1 MKALSLAERGRLDVY
16 VLAVTSAVSA
26 ETRSRAQ
33 AMADAGAFEM
43 RFWTLTELDDMVKSH
58 PDVLREFFLSDDP
71 RRAMRLR
78 RERQIAPLA
87 DEVSALVAVV
97 RPILGALVSW
107 RCTRRGCTGLRET
120 KYDFR
125 RPRKNQAANAFS
137 RPMPEVESG
146 SGLAL
151 AMASSLETN
160 NAPIFGED

>member
-1 MKALSLAERGRLDVY
+1 MDLDPGTKLHEHNWVQMG
-16 VLAVTSAVSA
+16 V
-26 ETRSRAQ
+26 
-33 AMADAGAFEM
+33 
-43 RFWTLTELDDMVKSH
+43 
-58 PDVLREFFLSDDP
+58 
-71 RRAMRLR
+71 
-78 RERQIAPLA
+78 QIFPGPTA
-87 DEVSALVAVV
+87 V